1 MVLVFKFQFG
11 EEIRRVTA
19 ERELSFNEVIDLAK
33 TLFRG
38 HLPASIAL
46 KYKDD
51 EGDII
56 TVGTQRELEEAYRV
70 SKDKVLRFMITEGK
84 IPVPQ
89 ESTSS
94 IPSDIIQLLEST
106 LKQVSQTPNGIQ
118 MFLSSLLT
126 PPLPSNS
133 SPASANTSD
142 NTTNSNNNPPIPSN
156 EPEIKITVDL
166 LPPGEVE
173 KPTKPLHP
181 ARCDSCQKQIRGIR
195 YKCKDCPD
203 FDLCEACEPNK
214 AGIHSSQ
221 HSFMK
226 IFKPLVW
233 KETAPEPP
241 KTQPT
246 PPPQYPAQ
254 VPAVQP
260 EVPAQVPSQ
269 ATDNKDAPVKEDK
282 PAPVQDN
289 QTPVTPAVELQP
301 TQPVETPKTPV
312 QEKPSEIQIPQPTP
326 PVDIPKPATPKS
338 SPKPEPKVEP
348 KKVEEKKPELFA
360 EQQRKLED
368 MGFTDKSRNL
378 ALLIQ
383 ENGNL
388 LEVVKHLLDG

>member
-1 MVLVFKFQFG
+1 MVLVLKFQFG

-19 ERELSFNEVIDLAK
+19 EKQLAFNEVIDLAK

-70 SKDKVLRFMITEGK
+70 SKDGVLRFMITEGK
-84 IPVPQ
+84 IPLPQ
-89 ESTSS
+89 EPSTYSV
-94 IPSDIIQLLEST
+94 PNDIIQLLEST

-118 MFLSSLLT
+118 LFLSSLLT
-126 PPLPSNS
+126 PPPSSSTTTTAPSN
-133 SPASANTSD
+133 ATDN
-142 NTTNSNNNPPIPSN
+142 NTTTCNNTQPEKPSSI
-156 EPEIKITVDL
+156 EPEIKITVDIVSD
-166 LPPGEVE
+166 EE
-173 KPTKPLHP
+173 KPLHP
-181 ARCDSCQKQIRGIR
+181 ARCDSCQIQIRGFR

-203 FDLCEACEPNK
+203 YDLCEVCEPNK

-226 IFKPLVW
+226 IPKPTLKKPE
-233 KETAPEPP
+233 KEPEPP

-254 VPAVQP
+254 IP
-260 EVPAQVPSQ
+260 EVKLPIVEPVKLPEPSQ
-269 ATDNKDAPVKEDK
+269 P
-282 PAPVQDN
+282 
-289 QTPVTPAVELQP
+289 
-301 TQPVETPKTPV
+301 
-312 QEKPSEIQIPQPTP
+312 
-326 PVDIPKPATPKS
+326 IPKPATPEPLDK
-338 SPKPEPKVEP
+338 PIEKPVETPTEKPVEKPAEKPVEKPAEKPVEQKPEPKKEP
-348 KKVEEKKPELFA
+348 AIKKPTLF
-360 EQQRKLED
+360 EDHQRKLED
-368 MGFTDKSRNL
+368 MGFTNKSRNL

-388 LEVVKHLLDG
+388 VEVVKHLLDG